1 MGFNYGLKK
10 RKFTEEWKKLYR
22 EYKAAGMS
30 EEDIQDI
37 YAFDLNVFRK
47 NRTEFQRTQPLSESS
62 CDDGI
67 EQGELLISLGPTLV
81 VQVFH
86 PDMKLILSFMQNT
99 SNMTAPIIL
108 GIAGIGVFLL
118 SMIISVRIFVKKEL

>member
-1 MGFNYGLKK
+1 MEALTVFLVGAILYGIYTPVAIKYGITKARLV
-10 RKFTEEWKKLYR
+10 FTV
-22 EYKAAGMS
+22 A
-30 EEDIQDI
+30 I
-37 YAFDLNVFRK
+37 
-47 NRTEFQRTQPLSESS
+47 
-62 CDDGI
+62 
-67 EQGELLISLGPTLV
+67 LLISLGPTLV

-118 SMIISVRIFVKKEL
+118 SMIISIRIFVKKEL

>member
-1 MGFNYGLKK
+1 MGFNYGLEK

-62 CDDGI
+62 CDDGT
-67 EQGELLISLGPTLV
+67 EQGESMSALLEHVDT
-81 VQVFH
+81 
-86 PDMKLILSFMQNT
+86 K
-99 SNMTAPIIL
+99 
-108 GIAGIGVFLL
+108 
-118 SMIISVRIFVKKEL
+118 VKI

>member
-1 MGFNYGLKK
+1 MHAIYSIIAAIYPRLDFLNILEALTVFLVGAILYGIYTPVAIKYGITKARLV
-10 RKFTEEWKKLYR
+10 FTV
-22 EYKAAGMS
+22 A
-30 EEDIQDI
+30 I
-37 YAFDLNVFRK
+37 
-47 NRTEFQRTQPLSESS
+47 
-62 CDDGI
+62 
-67 EQGELLISLGPTLV
+67 LLISLGPTLV